1 MKMARCDT
9 GQAGVLPVDE
19 ERQRPV
25 LVCSPQQS
33 DTAIL
38 IDLVRNADFHFASM
52 SCPVLIDVTMN
63 SSGFHARYGALVFSQ
78 RSGQPNIV
86 SPDLRYCLPGRRIVA
101 LTDDLSERTIVTL
114 LERGAH
120 HVFDIRETIHVLRA
134 RMRAALRSH
143 NLSSFTISDIHFD
156 MINREVRRDG
166 RLVCLRP
173 KEVELARYLFDNC
186 GRVVTTRELMLIIW
200 SLPPTVDSRRVDTA
214 ICRVRKELRLIRRHG
229 WELISKRC
237 VGYQLIS
244 LNEDRV

>member
-1 MKMARCDT
+1 MGMARCGT
-9 GQAGVLPVDE
+9 RQAGTLPVDE
-19 ERQRPV
+19 EEHKPV
-25 LVCSPQQS
+25 LVCSPEQS

-38 IDLVRNADFHFASM
+38 IDLVRNADFHSVSM
-52 SCPVLIDVTMN
+52 SCPILIDMRMN
-63 SSGFHARYGALVFSQ
+63 SSGFRERYGAIVFSQ
-78 RSGQPNIV
+78 RVGQPNIV
-86 SPDLRYCLPGRRIVA
+86 SPDLRHCLPGRRIVA
-101 LTDDLSERTIVTL
+101 LTDDTSERSIVTL

-120 HVFDIRETIHVLRA
+120 HVFDIRETTHVLRA

-200 SLPPTVDSRRVDTA
+200 SLPHTVDSRRVDTA
-214 ICRVRKELRLIRRHG
+214 ICRVRKELRLIRRYG

-244 LNEDRV
+244 HVEKRV